1 MSVFDTIM
9 NLFRKGGAKVGMVQS
24 LTRIIDHPKI
34 TMNED
39 EYERIRIDRRYFSG
53 EFPKVKYRNS
63 DGRIQERE
71 YVSLNMLQVSA
82 KRMASIVFNEQCK
95 INVND
100 ETTAEFVRTTLAN
113 NDFMKNFESYLESMF
128 AMGGLAIRPYYD
140 DISKQIK
147 LSWAQAPTIYP
158 LQSNS
163 NNISNFAIA
172 SKSRRTEGDK
182 TAYYTLLEFHEWN
195 EKEYVVTN
203 ELYRSEE
210 LNTVGVKVPLK
221 MLYANMSDSATFFQ
235 QEFSRPQVVYL
246 KPAGFNNK
254 DITSPLGL
262 GLGSNARST
271 LKQINDANDQF
282 YWEIKMGQRRVA
294 VSSSLT
300 KAMPDP
306 ATGVVKP
313 FFDSDQNVFLKFTD
327 TFGDGLG
334 VQDLTTPIRADD
346 YIKSINNLIKK
357 YEMQTGFSAGTF
369 SFSEAQ
375 GIKTATEI
383 VSENS
388 MTYQTRNSQTAQIE
402 RAIQELVI
410 SICEL
415 AKLNG
420 IFKGN
425 IPDIEDIA
433 VDFDDGIFTDKSAL
447 LTYWAT
453 RIAAGLGTKVQAL
466 MALDGLTEEEAK
478 KLADEI
484 NGEVI
489 DETSTTQENI
499 PDVDITPA
507 LNNLNSEMK
516 GGDVNANGQTVQQV
530 SLNGAQIQSLVS
542 IVQQVAA
549 GKLPRKSAI
558 EMIVAAYPFDIE
570 KAESILGEAGNG
582 FKLSEDDV

>member
-9 NLFRKGGAKVGMVQS
+9 NLLRKGGAKVGMVQS

-63 DGRIQERE
+63 DGRTQERE

-100 ETTAEFVRTTLAN
+100 EKTAEFVRTTLAN

-420 IFKGN
+420 IFNGN
-425 IPDIEDIA
+425 IPDIKDIA

-466 MALDGLTEEEAK
+466 MALDGLTEEEAA

-489 DETSTTQENI
+489 DGTSTTQENI

>member
-369 SFSEAQ
+369 IFSEAQ

>member
-1 MSVFDTIM
+1 M

-34 TMNED
+34 TMNEE

-306 ATGVVKP
+306 TTGLVKP

-420 IFKGN
+420 IFNGN
-425 IPDIEDIA
+425 IPDIKDVA

-453 RIAAGLGTKVQAL
+453 RISAGLGTKVQAL
-466 MALDGLTEEEAK
+466 MALDGLTEEEAA

-570 KAESILGEAGNG
+570 KAESILGEAGKS

>member
-1 MSVFDTIM
+1 M
-9 NLFRKGGAKVGMVQS
+9 
-24 LTRIIDHPKI
+24 
-34 TMNED
+34 
-39 EYERIRIDRRYFSG
+39 
-53 EFPKVKYRNS
+53 
-63 DGRIQERE
+63 
-71 YVSLNMLQVSA
+71 
-82 KRMASIVFNEQCK
+82 
-95 INVND
+95 
-100 ETTAEFVRTTLAN
+100 
-113 NDFMKNFESYLESMF
+113 
-128 AMGGLAIRPYYD
+128 
-140 DISKQIK
+140 
-147 LSWAQAPTIYP
+147 
-158 LQSNS
+158 
-163 NNISNFAIA
+163 
-172 SKSRRTEGDK
+172 
-182 TAYYTLLEFHEWN
+182 
-195 EKEYVVTN
+195 
-203 ELYRSEE
+203 
-210 LNTVGVKVPLK
+210 
-221 MLYANMSDSATFFQ
+221 
-235 QEFSRPQVVYL
+235 
-246 KPAGFNNK
+246 
-254 DITSPLGL
+254 
-262 GLGSNARST
+262 GSNARST

>member
-1 MSVFDTIM
+1 M

-34 TMNED
+34 TMNEE

-100 ETTAEFVRTTLAN
+100 EKTAEFVRTTLAN

-306 ATGVVKP
+306 TTGLVKP

-420 IFKGN
+420 IFNGN
-425 IPDIEDIA
+425 IPDIKDVA

-453 RIAAGLGTKVQAL
+453 RISAGLGTKVQAL
-466 MALDGLTEEEAK
+466 MALDGLTEEEAA

-489 DETSTTQENI
+489 DGTSTTQENI

>member
-1 MSVFDTIM
+1 M

-34 TMNED
+34 TMNEE

-63 DGRIQERE
+63 DGRIQKRE

-221 MLYANMSDSATFFQ
+221 MLYTNMSDSATFFQ

-306 ATGVVKP
+306 TTGLVKP

-420 IFKGN
+420 IFNGN
-425 IPDIEDIA
+425 IPDIKDIA

-466 MALDGLTEEEAK
+466 MALDGLTEEEAA

-570 KAESILGEAGNG
+570 KAESILGEAGNS

>member
-1 MSVFDTIM
+1 M

-369 SFSEAQ
+369 IFSEAQ

>member
-34 TMNED
+34 TMNEE

-221 MLYANMSDSATFFQ
+221 MLYTNMSDSATFFQ

-306 ATGVVKP
+306 TTGLVKP

-420 IFKGN
+420 IFNGN
-425 IPDIEDIA
+425 IPDIKDIA

-466 MALDGLTEEEAK
+466 MALDGLTEEEAA

-570 KAESILGEAGNG
+570 KAESILGEAGNS

>member
-1 MSVFDTIM
+1 M
-9 NLFRKGGAKVGMVQS
+9 NLFRKGGAKLGMVQS

-34 TMNED
+34 TMNEE

-113 NDFMKNFESYLESMF
+113 NNFMKNFESYLESMF

-221 MLYANMSDSATFFQ
+221 MLYANMSASATFFQ

-388 MTYQTRNSQTAQIE
+388 MTYQTRNSQAAQIE
-402 RAIQELVI
+402 GAIQELVI

-420 IFKGN
+420 IFNGN
-425 IPDIEDIA
+425 IPDIKDIA

>member
-9 NLFRKGGAKVGMVQS
+9 NLLRKGGAKVGMVQS

-63 DGRIQERE
+63 DGRTQERE

-100 ETTAEFVRTTLAN
+100 EKTAEFVRTTLAN

-420 IFKGN
+420 IFNGF

-466 MALDGLTEEEAK
+466 MALDGLTEEEAA

-489 DETSTTQENI
+489 DGTSTTQENI

-570 KAESILGEAGNG
+570 KAESILGEAGNS

>member
-9 NLFRKGGAKVGMVQS
+9 NLLRKGGAKVGMVQS

-63 DGRIQERE
+63 DGRTQERE

-100 ETTAEFVRTTLAN
+100 EKTAEFVRTTLAN

-420 IFKGN
+420 IFNGF

-447 LTYWAT
+447 LTYWAP

-466 MALDGLTEEEAK
+466 MALDGLTEEEAA

-489 DETSTTQENI
+489 DGTSTTQENI

-570 KAESILGEAGNG
+570 KAESILGEAGNS

>member
-1 MSVFDTIM
+1 M
-9 NLFRKGGAKVGMVQS
+9 
-24 LTRIIDHPKI
+24 
-34 TMNED
+34 
-39 EYERIRIDRRYFSG
+39 
-53 EFPKVKYRNS
+53 
-63 DGRIQERE
+63 
-71 YVSLNMLQVSA
+71 
-82 KRMASIVFNEQCK
+82 
-95 INVND
+95 
-100 ETTAEFVRTTLAN
+100 
-113 NDFMKNFESYLESMF
+113 
-128 AMGGLAIRPYYD
+128 
-140 DISKQIK
+140 
-147 LSWAQAPTIYP
+147 
-158 LQSNS
+158 
-163 NNISNFAIA
+163 
-172 SKSRRTEGDK
+172 
-182 TAYYTLLEFHEWN
+182 
-195 EKEYVVTN
+195 
-203 ELYRSEE
+203 YRSEE

-327 TFGDGLG
+327 NFGDGLG

-420 IFKGN
+420 IFNGN
-425 IPDIEDIA
+425 IPDIKDIA

-489 DETSTTQENI
+489 DGTTSEPTDPLE
-499 PDVDITPA
+499 
-507 LNNLNSEMK
+507 
-516 GGDVNANGQTVQQV
+516 
-530 SLNGAQIQSLVS
+530 
-542 IVQQVAA
+542 
-549 GKLPRKSAI
+549 
-558 EMIVAAYPFDIE
+558 
-570 KAESILGEAGNG
+570 
-582 FKLSEDDV
+582 

>member
-1 MSVFDTIM
+1 M
-9 NLFRKGGAKVGMVQS
+9 NLFRKGGAKVGMIQS

-34 TMNED
+34 TMNEE

-300 KAMPDP
+300 KATPDP
-306 ATGVVKP
+306 TTGVVKP

-420 IFKGN
+420 IFNGN
-425 IPDIEDIA
+425 IPDIKDIA

-466 MALDGLTEEEAK
+466 MALDGLTEEEAA

-489 DETSTTQENI
+489 DGTSTTQENI

>member
-1 MSVFDTIM
+1 M

-34 TMNED
+34 TMNEE

-221 MLYANMSDSATFFQ
+221 MLYTNMSDSATFFQ

-306 ATGVVKP
+306 TTGLVKP

-420 IFKGN
+420 IFNGN
-425 IPDIEDIA
+425 IPDIKDIA

-466 MALDGLTEEEAK
+466 MALDGLTEEEAA

-570 KAESILGEAGNG
+570 KAESILGEAGNS

>member
-34 TMNED
+34 TMNEE

-71 YVSLNMLQVSA
+71 YVSINMLQVSA

-300 KAMPDP
+300 KATPDP
-306 ATGVVKP
+306 TTGVVKP

-420 IFKGN
+420 IFNGN
-425 IPDIEDIA
+425 IPDIKDIA

-466 MALDGLTEEEAK
+466 MALDGLTEEEAA

-489 DETSTTQENI
+489 DGTSTTQENI

>member
-1 MSVFDTIM
+1 MSVFNTIM

-34 TMNED
+34 TMNEE

-53 EFPKVKYRNS
+53 EFPKVEYRNS

-420 IFKGN
+420 IFNGN
-425 IPDIEDIA
+425 IPDIKDIV

-466 MALDGLTEEEAK
+466 MALDGLTEEEAA

-570 KAESILGEAGNG
+570 KAESILGEAGNS

>member
-1 MSVFDTIM
+1 M

-34 TMNED
+34 TMNEE

-420 IFKGN
+420 IFNGN

-466 MALDGLTEEEAK
+466 MALDGLTEEEAA

>member
-1 MSVFDTIM
+1 M

-34 TMNED
+34 TMNEE

-63 DGRIQERE
+63 DGRTQERE

-100 ETTAEFVRTTLAN
+100 EKTAEFVRTTLAN

-172 SKSRRTEGDK
+172 SKSRHTEGDK

-210 LNTVGVKVPLK
+210 INTVGVKVPLET
-221 MLYANMSDSATFFQ
+221 LYANMADSATFYQ

-420 IFKGN
+420 IFNGN
-425 IPDIEDIA
+425 IPDIKDIA

-466 MALDGLTEEEAK
+466 MALDGLTEEEAA

-489 DETSTTQENI
+489 DGTSTTQENI

>member
-1 MSVFDTIM
+1 M

>member
-34 TMNED
+34 TMNEE

-140 DISKQIK
+140 GISKQIK

-172 SKSRRTEGDK
+172 SKSRRTEGGK

-221 MLYANMSDSATFFQ
+221 MLYTNMSDSATFFQ

-306 ATGVVKP
+306 TTGVVKP

-420 IFKGN
+420 IFNGD
-425 IPDIEDIA
+425 IPDIKDIA

-466 MALDGLTEEEAK
+466 MALDGLTEEEAA

-489 DETSTTQENI
+489 DGTSTTQENI

>member
-1 MSVFDTIM
+1 MSVFNTIM

-34 TMNED
+34 TMNEE

-306 ATGVVKP
+306 TTGLVKP

-420 IFKGN
+420 IFNGN
-425 IPDIEDIA
+425 IPDIKDVA

-453 RIAAGLGTKVQAL
+453 RISAGLGTKVQAL
-466 MALDGLTEEEAK
+466 MALDGLTEEEAA

-570 KAESILGEAGNG
+570 KAESILGEAGKS

>member
-34 TMNED
+34 TMNEE

-71 YVSLNMLQVSA
+71 YVSINMLQVSA

-306 ATGVVKP
+306 TTGVVKP

-420 IFKGN
+420 IFNGN
-425 IPDIEDIA
+425 IPDIKDIA

-466 MALDGLTEEEAK
+466 MALDGLTEEEAA

-489 DETSTTQENI
+489 DGTSTTQENI

>member
-1 MSVFDTIM
+1 M

-34 TMNED
+34 TMNEE

-53 EFPKVKYRNS
+53 EFPKVEYRNS

-420 IFKGN
+420 IFNGN
-425 IPDIEDIA
+425 IPDIKDIV

-466 MALDGLTEEEAK
+466 MALDGLTEEEAA

-570 KAESILGEAGNG
+570 KAESILGEAGNS

>member
-9 NLFRKGGAKVGMVQS
+9 NLLRKGGAKVGMVQS

-63 DGRIQERE
+63 DGRTQERE

-100 ETTAEFVRTTLAN
+100 EKTAEFVRTTLAN

-420 IFKGN
+420 IFNGF

-447 LTYWAT
+447 LTYWAP

-466 MALDGLTEEEAK
+466 MALDGLTEEEAA

-489 DETSTTQENI
+489 DGTSTTQENI

-530 SLNGAQIQSLVS
+530 SLNGVQIQSLVS

-570 KAESILGEAGNG
+570 KAESILGEAGNS

>member
-1 MSVFDTIM
+1 M
-9 NLFRKGGAKVGMVQS
+9 NLFRKGGAKLGMVQS

-34 TMNED
+34 TMNEE

-63 DGRIQERE
+63 DGRTQERE

-306 ATGVVKP
+306 TTGLVKP

-420 IFKGN
+420 IFNGN
-425 IPDIEDIA
+425 IPDIKDVA

-453 RIAAGLGTKVQAL
+453 RISAGLGTKVQAL
-466 MALDGLTEEEAK
+466 MALDGLTEEEAA

-489 DETSTTQENI
+489 DGTSTTQENI

>member
-210 LNTVGVKVPLK
+210 INTVGVKVPLK
-221 MLYANMSDSATFFQ
+221 MLYTNMSDSATFFQ

-294 VSSSLT
+294 ISSSLT

-306 ATGVVKP
+306 TTGVVKP

-327 TFGDGLG
+327 NFGDGLG

-420 IFKGN
+420 IFNGF

-478 KLADEI
+478 KLAEEI
-484 NGEVI
+484 NSEVI
-489 DETSTTQENI
+489 TGTTSE
-499 PDVDITPA
+499 PMDP
-507 LNNLNSEMK
+507 LE
-516 GGDVNANGQTVQQV
+516 
-530 SLNGAQIQSLVS
+530 
-542 IVQQVAA
+542 
-549 GKLPRKSAI
+549 
-558 EMIVAAYPFDIE
+558 
-570 KAESILGEAGNG
+570 
-582 FKLSEDDV
+582 

>member
-34 TMNED
+34 TMNEE

-388 MTYQTRNSQTAQIE
+388 MTYQTRNSQAAQIE
-402 RAIQELVI
+402 GAIQELVI

-420 IFKGN
+420 IFNGN
-425 IPDIEDIA
+425 IPDIKDIA

>member
-1 MSVFDTIM
+1 M

-34 TMNED
+34 TMNEE

-71 YVSLNMLQVSA
+71 YVSINMLQVSA

-306 ATGVVKP
+306 TTGVVKP

-420 IFKGN
+420 IFNGN
-425 IPDIEDIA
+425 IPDIKDIA

-466 MALDGLTEEEAK
+466 MALDGLTEEEAA

-489 DETSTTQENI
+489 DGTSTTQENI

>member
-1 MSVFDTIM
+1 M

-34 TMNED
+34 TMNEE

-140 DISKQIK
+140 GISKQIK

-172 SKSRRTEGDK
+172 SKSRRTEGGK

-221 MLYANMSDSATFFQ
+221 MLYTNMSDSATFFQ

-306 ATGVVKP
+306 TTGVVKP

-420 IFKGN
+420 IFNGD
-425 IPDIEDIA
+425 IPDIKDIA

-466 MALDGLTEEEAK
+466 MALDGLTEEEAA

-489 DETSTTQENI
+489 DGTSTTQENI

>member
-1 MSVFDTIM
+1 M

-34 TMNED
+34 TMNEE

-172 SKSRRTEGDK
+172 SKSRRTEGNK

-466 MALDGLTEEEAK
+466 MALDGLTEEEAA

-489 DETSTTQENI
+489 DGTSTTQENI

-570 KAESILGEAGNG
+570 KAESILGEAGNS

>member
-9 NLFRKGGAKVGMVQS
+9 NLLRKGGAKVGMVQS

-63 DGRIQERE
+63 DGRTQERE

-100 ETTAEFVRTTLAN
+100 EKTAEFVRTTLAN

-147 LSWAQAPTIYP
+147 LSWAQAQTIYP

-420 IFKGN
+420 IFNGN
-425 IPDIEDIA
+425 IPDIKDIA

-466 MALDGLTEEEAK
+466 MALDGLTEEEAA

-489 DETSTTQENI
+489 DGTSTTQENI

>member
-1 MSVFDTIM
+1 
-9 NLFRKGGAKVGMVQS
+9 MVQS